1 MSHVIAVSRSC
12 LWSLAPPVFI
22 FSDKVGLFL
31 TIVKHSFLKLIFVTK
46 AKDNKLHFTYI
57 RVKIRNTK
65 IIQKCTKHQLLSG
78 ILWQAL
84 LTISYLALKSYL
96 MIDFRVEKTKV

>member
-1 MSHVIAVSRSC
+1 MFYVIPVSRSC

-22 FSDKVGLFL
+22 FGDKVGLFL
-31 TIVKHSFLKLIFVTK
+31 TIVKNYFLKLIFVIK

-65 IIQKCTKHQLLSG
+65 IIQKCTKHQLLSD
-78 ILWQAL
+78 IL
-84 LTISYLALKSYL
+84 
-96 MIDFRVEKTKV
+96 